1 MRYAHT
7 LRSIARSDTQDG
19 KHVVFGKVISGYE
32 IVDLIQRVPKNG
44 RDQPN
49 DKVTIVDCGE
59 LSMEPEAG
67 DAAAEAP
74 LVGSA
79 EKEAQQ
85 PIRAEL

>member
-1 MRYAHT
+1 M
-7 LRSIARSDTQDG
+7 
-19 KHVVFGKVISGYE
+19 
-32 IVDLIQRVPKNG
+32 IQRVPKNG

-59 LSMEPEAG
+59 LPMETEAG

-74 LVGSA
+74 VGSA

-85 PIRAEL
+85 PIKAEL